1 MCLTLTR
8 HIQMTYRVL
17 VNLQRSGQKETRL
30 EMLMISEDFN
40 QLVFREKVA
49 RLGMMKDV
57 SAERRQQDW
66 DDKNYECREKV
77 AQVVYW

>member
-1 MCLTLTR
+1 
-8 HIQMTYRVL
+8 
-17 VNLQRSGQKETRL
+17 
-30 EMLMISEDFN
+30 MLMISEDFN